1 MEAQKG
7 QDGAKALLGTRLQRP
22 TQPGLTPSQLLLRF
36 GAQSRDCHVTRQQL
50 TPTFF
55 FSFLT
60 SSSASSARETNW
72 NRKPGDGKRHTPPH
86 YSKHLE
92 DGVLA
97 GGAWLMRTVGVMLR
111 PPWCFSSLCSAPSL
125 KNPPRR
131 SWSPAAPGCAERL
144 PVETPLCSSPL
155 QVSWSVLR
163 RQRSRFRVRTRSRLS
178 SKGVND
184 PQRSLFTTGST
195 AEGSLKL
202 IVPALGREIPVL
214 TGMCL
219 MLEQIRECRIKK
231 KKNLQQ
237 CLKDSEKMLYFFCR
251 NVLHVQM
258 FSLEQQTNLG
268 VEIKPNGAESPF
280 TPVTW
285 TKVLRSS

>member
-1 MEAQKG
+1 MVVGRAELPLELLLRGRVVVIQLVAIKLHILQELLILWRPRRDRMEP
-7 QDGAKALLGTRLQRP
+7 RP
-22 TQPGLTPSQLLLRF
+22 CWEPGSSDPHSPASHRLLRF
-36 GAQSRDCHVTRQQL
+36 GAQSRDGHVTGQQL

-72 NRKPGDGKRHTPPH
+72 NTKPGECESHIPPH

-92 DGVLA
+92 DGVRA
-97 GGAWLMRTVGVMLR
+97 GGGAWLMRTVGVMLR

-131 SWSPAAPGCAERL
+131 SSSPAAPGCAERL
-144 PVETPLCSSPL
+144 PGETPLCSTPL
-155 QVSWSVLR
+155 RVSWSVLR
-163 RQRSRFRVRTRSRLS
+163 RQRSRFRVRTRARLS

-184 PQRSLFTTGST
+184 PQRSLFTP

-219 MLEQIRECRIKK
+219 MLEQIRECRI
-231 KKNLQQ
+231 
-237 CLKDSEKMLYFFCR
+237 
-251 NVLHVQM
+251 
-258 FSLEQQTNLG
+258 
-268 VEIKPNGAESPF
+268 
-280 TPVTW
+280 
-285 TKVLRSS
+285 